1 MGISWTPDGFL
12 MWMIPKFWAP
22 TKEAGDEHDA
32 AYERGGTKEDKWAA
46 DKIFHDALEKAH
58 HSRLAR
64 FFTACVI
71 LCGRKSFYY
80 KAEPK

>member
-46 DKIFHDALEKAH
+46 DKGLTALDQVVFLLRKGGNSGKIRAV
-58 HSRLAR
+58 RL
-64 FFTACVI
+64 I
-71 LCGRKSFYY
+71 NKLCGVKI
-80 KAEPK
+80 